1 MLADY
6 HVHTAFSGDSVY
18 PMEKVIQDAIS
29 MGLDEICITDHVDY
43 GVKQDWNCGRKI
55 QYRGGEPLANVD
67 YPKYM
72 ESLDRMKQLYKDR
85 IQIRTG
91 LSLEYRHIRF
101 RNIGIFSGGIPWTLS
116 FFPST
121 RWIIRNSGLRIFSEI
136 VLSRNITNDITKK
149 CWR

>member
-6 HVHTAFSGDSVY
+6 HVHTAFSDDSVY
-18 PMEKVIQDAIS
+18 PMEKVIRDAIS

-43 GVKQDWNCGRKI
+43 GVKQDW
-55 QYRGGEPLANVD
+55 
-67 YPKYM
+67 
-72 ESLDRMKQLYKDR
+72 
-85 IQIRTG
+85 
-91 LSLEYRHIRF
+91 SLEYRHIRF

-121 RWIIRNSGLRIFSEI
+121 RWIIRNSGLRIFSEV